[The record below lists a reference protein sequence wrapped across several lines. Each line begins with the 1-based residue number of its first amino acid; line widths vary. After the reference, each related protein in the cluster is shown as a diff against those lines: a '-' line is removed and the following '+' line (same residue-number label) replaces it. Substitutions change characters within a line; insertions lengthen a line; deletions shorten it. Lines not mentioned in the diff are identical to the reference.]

1 MASSYLSFLGTQVV
15 VKNLGTTAIILAKC
29 FCEKRLPSPYL
40 NISLIAGKVTE
51 FITPDLRPLAMFR

>member
-1 MASSYLSFLGTQVV
+1 MV

-51 FITPDLRPLAMFR
+51 FITPDLRPLAMLR